1 MSPASGPP
9 PAPQFVSELKRLVGA
24 CRSALIS
31 SHLPLDGD
39 AVGSELGLQR
49 ILRGLFPGKRIEV
62 LNEGPVPE
70 VFRFLPGAAEA
81 RVLGKDERPDADLL
95 LTVDCGNLD
104 RFGALLERL
113 SRSVPIVNID
123 HHGSNPGYGFLHWID
138 AGAPAVGEMILRLAR
153 ALGAPL
159 DAPTALPLYVALVTD
174 TGRFSYSNT
183 DPRCHEAA
191 AELLRA
197 GVDPS
202 LVSRHVFRS
211 KPFAL
216 LRLEAEVALRVR
228 FERGGE
234 LAWSRV
240 LLEDYRKHGLDE
252 HEAQDLVDIPRSV
265 RGVGIAALFREVEG
279 GKVKVSLRSETAFDV
294 ARFAVSKG
302 GGGHP
307 RAAGFTAK
315 GSPDEVEPRTIEEL
329 ARAVEGA

>member
-1 MSPASGPP
+1 MSAPAPP
-9 PAPQFVSELKRLVGA
+9 PAPQFVAGLKRLVGA

-49 ILRGLFPGKRIEV
+49 VLRALHPGKRIEV

-70 VFRFLPGAAEA
+70 VFRFLPGADEA
-81 RVLGKDERPDADLL
+81 RVLAKDDRPDADLL
-95 LTVDCGNLD
+95 ITVDCGNLD

-113 SRSVPIVNID
+113 PRSVPIVNID
-123 HHGSNPGYGFLHWID
+123 HHGSNPGYGSLHWID

-159 DAPTALPLYVALVTD
+159 DAGAALPLYVALVTD

-191 AELLRA
+191 AELLRT
-197 GVDPS
+197 GIDPA

-211 KPFAL
+211 KPFPL

-228 FERGGE
+228 FERGGT
-234 LAWSRV
+234 LAWSKV
-240 LLEDYRKHGLDE
+240 LLEDYAKHGLDE

-265 RGVGIAALFREVEG
+265 RGVEVAALFREVEG
-279 GKVKVSLRSETAFDV
+279 GKAKVSLRSETDFDV
-294 ARFAVSKG
+294 ARFAVAKG

-315 GSPDEVEPRTIEEL
+315 GRVEDVERQVIAEL